1 MLPPAGVC
9 VCLCVC
15 VTGSESSEELAHIH
29 LDSDACLLAVEDPAK
44 PPSADGGPAKASKA
58 SKGSGVA
65 VILAFR
71 CGACVQV
78 AVVVAVFEHGVM
90 AACAVG

>member
-9 VCLCVC
+9 LWCVC
-15 VTGSESSEELAHIH
+15 AGSESSEELAHIH

-44 PPSADGGPAKASKA
+44 PPSADGGPAKASKT

-78 AVVVAVFEHGVM
+78 AVVVAVFGHGLM
-90 AACAVG
+90 AACAAG